1 MRSIGIGCLL
11 IISLPAMAIAA
22 EWQGA
27 KDSEFT
33 FEVAFEGVP
42 TPGEF
47 KEFDVD
53 LDFDPASPESGKLRV
68 TVNLKAADMGDPDMN
83 DVLFDPA
90 WLDVEQFTEA
100 VFVSDAITEQ
110 APGEFVATG
119 TLDLKATVKT
129 VAVPFSWTSSGD
141 QATMQGNLI
150 LQRTDFDVGSGEWA
164 TDDAIGIDVTL
175 DFTAQLLPKE

>member
-1 MRSIGIGCLL
+1 MRYIGLACLL
-11 IISLPAMAIAA
+11 IVISLPVIAA
-22 EWQGA
+22 EWQGTEG
-27 KDSEFT
+27 SEFT

-47 KEFDVD
+47 REFDVN
-53 LDFDPASPESGKLRV
+53 LDFDPACPESGKLRV

-83 DVLFDPA
+83 DVLFDTA
-90 WLDVEQFTEA
+90 WLYVEQFTEA
-100 VFVSDAITEQ
+100 VFVSDTITEQ

-119 TLDLKATVKT
+119 TLDVKGTVRA

-175 DFTAQLLPKE
+175 DFTVQLLPKE